1 MSRSALIFLAG
12 ALLCFLA
19 AAAVPY
25 PSSLASSLLLTLSL
39 GCAVLFVLALIRGK
53 RIRFNPQLR

>member
-1 MSRSALIFLAG
+1 MSRSALIFLAS
-12 ALLCFLA
+12 ALLCFLG

-25 PSSLASSLLLTLSL
+25 PFSLATTLLLVTSL
-39 GCAVLFVLALIRGK
+39 ACLVLFVVALVRGK

>member
-1 MSRSALIFLAG
+1 MSRSALLFLTG
-12 ALLCFLA
+12 TLLCFLA

-25 PSSLASSLLLTLSL
+25 PASWVTGLLLGLSL
-39 GCAVLFVLALIRGK
+39 GCAIFFLLALVRGK

>member
-1 MSRSALIFLAG
+1 MSRSAIIFLAG
-12 ALLCFLA
+12 SLLCFLA

-25 PSSLASSLLLTLSL
+25 PSSALSTVLLTLSL

-53 RIRFNPQLR
+53 KFRFNPQLR

>member
-1 MSRSALIFLAG
+1 MSRSAMIFLSG
-12 ALLCFLA
+12 TLLCFLA
-19 AAAVPY
+19 AAVVPY
-25 PSSLASSLLLTLSL
+25 PASIVTNLLLSLSL

>member
-1 MSRSALIFLAG
+1 MIFLTAT
-12 ALLCFLA
+12 LLCFLA

-25 PSSLASSLLLTLSL
+25 PASPITGLLLSLSL
-39 GCAVLFVLALIRGK
+39 GCAVLFVLALVRGK

>member
-1 MSRSALIFLAG
+1 MSRSAIIFLAS
-12 ALLCFLA
+12 ALFSFVA

-25 PSSLASSLLLTLSL
+25 PSSLLSALLLMTSL
-39 GCAVLFVLALIRGK
+39 GCSLLFVLALVRGK

>member
-1 MSRSALIFLAG
+1 MSRSAVFFLTS
-12 ALLCFLA
+12 ALLSFIA

-25 PSSLASSLLLTLSL
+25 PASLLSALLLATSL
-39 GCAVLFVLALIRGK
+39 GCSVLFVLALVRGK

>member
-12 ALLCFLA
+12 ALLCFLG

-25 PSSLASSLLLTLSL
+25 PFSLVTTLLLVISLACL
-39 GCAVLFVLALIRGK
+39 VLFVVALVRGK

>member
-1 MSRSALIFLAG
+1 MSRSAMIFLA
-12 ALLCFLA
+12 ATLLCFLA

-25 PSSLASSLLLTLSL
+25 PASPITGLLLSLSL
-39 GCAVLFVLALIRGK
+39 GCAVLFVLALVRGK

>member
-1 MSRSALIFLAG
+1 MSRSALLFLTCT
-12 ALLCFLA
+12 LLCFLA

-25 PSSLASSLLLTLSL
+25 SFPSASSVLLIASL
-39 GCAVLFVLALIRGK
+39 GCAVLFVLALVRGK